1 MRGKRGGRG
10 MRSVKVSRGRRGEG
24 GCSCNE
30 LILDSYNVSTSNIF
44 GFESWDTAQ
53 FYATV
58 YIVNDTEESGIFN
71 FNVALHM
78 SSLFS
83 FTHVGYR
90 SEHLHIGVVTIVIRK
105 STSGSRVY
113 CRMRYLMGQKVKS
126 EGEEFVEKMMSEVLI
141 GPVLNIPT
149 RIFKAWTVCLNAND
163 MPQAESMKMHY
174 LWRIGSSQP
183 VFPLFIWGMIEMMKK
198 KTRMYECLLRGAI
211 PRGGGDVNGRETQ
224 KVRR

>member
-1 MRGKRGGRG
+1 
-10 MRSVKVSRGRRGEG
+10 MRSVKVSRGRRDEG
-24 GCSCNE
+24 GYSCNE
-30 LILDSYNVSTSNIF
+30 LILDSYNVSTSDIF
-44 GFESWDTAQ
+44 GFEFWDTTQ

-58 YIVNDTEESGIFN
+58 YILNDTEESGIFN

-83 FTHVGYR
+83 FTHIGYR
-90 SEHLHIGVVTIVIRK
+90 SERLHTGAVTIVIMK

-113 CRMRYLMGQKVKS
+113 RRMGYLMGQKVKS

-183 VFPLFIWGMIEMMKK
+183 IFPLFLWGMIE
-198 KTRMYECLLRGAI
+198 R
-211 PRGGGDVNGRETQ
+211 
-224 KVRR
+224 

>member
-1 MRGKRGGRG
+1 

-24 GCSCNE
+24 GCSCNK

-44 GFESWDTAQ
+44 GFESWDTTQ

-90 SEHLHIGVVTIVIRK
+90 SEHLHIGAVTIVIMK

-113 CRMRYLMGQKVKS
+113 RRMRYLMGQKVKS
-126 EGEEFVEKMMSEVLI
+126 EGEEFVGKMMSDVLI
-141 GPVLNIPT
+141 RPVLNIPT